1 MDMEL
6 TGKQLWKTGNHRIRI
21 RRSEDKGDA
30 ALKESKKEQNVTLK
44 SCQKRVAF
52 LVQTYLKDT
61 RKLICMCWIREKWGQ
76 KYSLAKTPAFHIR
89 IREYPLLPLTPGSLE
104 SVSNAFS
111 YCVSAPCGKRTCQL
125 RPCCLAEWTGGRDS
139 VSSRLFFF

>member
-44 SCQKRVAF
+44 SCKKRVAF

-61 RKLICMCWIREKWGQ
+61 RKLICMC
-76 KYSLAKTPAFHIR
+76 
-89 IREYPLLPLTPGSLE
+89 
-104 SVSNAFS
+104 
-111 YCVSAPCGKRTCQL
+111 
-125 RPCCLAEWTGGRDS
+125 
-139 VSSRLFFF
+139 